1 MPSLRLLLL
10 LPALAA
16 AHFTLDAPAS
26 VGPFDEDAETTAP
39 CGGVNIDFST
49 DNVTEFHVGGEP
61 IDLFLGHVTANWLF
75 RATLDVTAASNWTQL
90 FPILT
95 QTGLGDYCQPAVT
108 APESWVGQQGILG
121 VVADAADGFLYQVG
135 LVKPLSHSMRPPL
148 PRYKIIGFQLTLFPP
163 PPQCAT
169 VKFVSGS
176 GTQTSACNNG
186 SSVSAAFAS
195 DTGLSA
201 LVTSDSSST
210 NGTSTSSSSS
220 SSSGSSTSS
229 SSSSMAPGLAPSLSG
244 LVASLAAVTVAGL
257 LGAGIVL

>member
-26 VGPFDEDAETTAP
+26 VGPFDEDAEATGP
-39 CGGVNIDFST
+39 CGGVTIDFST

-75 RATLDVTAASNWTQL
+75 RATLDVTASSNWTQL

-108 APESWVGQQGILG
+108 APESWVGQQGVLG
-121 VVADAADGFLYQVG
+121 VVANAADGFLY
-135 LVKPLSHSMRPPL
+135 
-148 PRYKIIGFQLTLFPP
+148 
-163 PPQCAT
+163 QCAT

-186 SSVSAAFAS
+186 SSVSAVFAS

-210 NGTSTSSSSS
+210 DGTSTSSGSSS
-220 SSSGSSTSS
+220 SSTSS
-229 SSSSMAPGLAPSLSG
+229 SSSSIAPGLAPSLSG
-244 LVASLAAVTVAGL
+244 LAASLAAVTVAGL